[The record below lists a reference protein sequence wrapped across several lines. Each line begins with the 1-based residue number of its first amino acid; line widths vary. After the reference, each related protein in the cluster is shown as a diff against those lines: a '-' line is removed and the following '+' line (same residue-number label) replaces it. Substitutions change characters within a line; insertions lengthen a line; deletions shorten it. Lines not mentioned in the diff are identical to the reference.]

1 MAIDMSSMIPSLSQA
16 ANSGLDPDELLA
28 SGDPHGM
35 LAAKQAGVP
44 YVPKR
49 AVAQDSNSNPSTPTA
64 SVQATPWRVG
74 PQPANSAPV
83 SEAAMTEAIP
93 PTGARDTAAPRSAFG
108 DIARQALQQK
118 MGVLTQAQNA
128 PQGADVNALESR
140 RAALTPPNAAD
151 AQYQP
156 SVGRRIAR
164 GIEGVGLGLA
174 EGGLRGAIAGGIAP
188 QTTGLSGY
196 RDPNSKFAAAQQQ
209 NQQQVADLDQ
219 QITQGNTAAKQRE
232 GDVQNLTR
240 IGAGLGST
248 ATEAVES
255 ENAEKPKG
263 KAQII
268 TAGDGSLFSVD
279 PDDPTH
285 PSPITGPDGKPIMGK
300 GDGKYVQLEIG
311 GKPHT
316 VEVDDKG
323 NTIKDLGATGEKPT
337 NIRVGSEGTWAL
349 DEDKDGKP
357 VLFNSKT
364 GETKAAPNIQKA
376 GTASKAQAALDKVNE
391 PIDAAM
397 NYANDYAANGR
408 FTGSGDEA
416 LQEKFFE
423 LAKPSVGFRMTQ
435 PQIDLLQNSRNWMG
449 TAEAHLRHATKGTW
463 FSDDQ
468 RKEIVQTMKDL
479 AAAKKKTSG
488 GASAPAST
496 AQPAAKGGFNWAE
509 HPLVKP

>member
-1 MAIDMSSMIPSLSQA
+1 MGIDLSSSIPSLSQA
-16 ANSGLDPDELLA
+16 ASAGLDPDELLA

-35 LAAKQAGVP
+35 LAAKLAGVP
-44 YVPKR
+44 YQPQRVQSAQSTGISRPPNGGNVSSTAPPTSEEPTTAPPRTR
-49 AVAQDSNSNPSTPTA
+49 AVPSTVTPSGTA
-64 SVQATPWRVG
+64 K
-74 PQPANSAPV
+74 
-83 SEAAMTEAIP
+83 
-93 PTGARDTAAPRSAFG
+93 SAFG

-118 MGVLTQAQNA
+118 MGVLGQAQNTPA
-128 PQGADVNALESR
+128 GADVNNLESR
-140 RAALTPPNAAD
+140 RAALTAAAPNAND
-151 AQYQP
+151 EQYKP

-164 GIEGVGLGLA
+164 GLEGVGLGLA
-174 EGGLRGAIAGGIAP
+174 ESGLRGAIAGGIAP
-188 QTTGLSGY
+188 QSTGLSGY

-209 NQQQVADLDQ
+209 NQQQIADVDQ
-219 QITQGNTAAKQRE
+219 QIAQGNTAAKQRE
-232 GDVQNLTR
+232 GDIQNLTR

-248 ATEAVES
+248 ATEAAES
-255 ENAEKPKG
+255 ENANTNANKPTG

-300 GDGKYVQLEIG
+300 RDGKYVQLEIG

-337 NIRVGSEGTWAL
+337 NIRVGSEGTWSL

-357 VLFNSKT
+357 ILFNSKT
-364 GETKAAPNIQKA
+364 GERKDANGMQKS
-376 GTASKAQAALDKVNE
+376 GTAAKAQAAIDKVNE
-391 PIDAAM
+391 PVDAAM
-397 NYANDYAANGR
+397 NYASDYLTNGR

-435 PQIDLLQNSRNWMG
+435 PQIDLLQNSRSWMNS
-449 TAEAHLRHATKGTW
+449 AEAHIRHATKGTW

-479 AAAKKKTSG
+479 AASKKKTAG
-488 GASAPAST
+488 GAAPT
-496 AQPAAKGGFNWAE
+496 AAKPAATGGFNWGD

>member
-1 MAIDMSSMIPSLSQA
+1 
-16 ANSGLDPDELLA
+16 
-28 SGDPHGM
+28 
-35 LAAKQAGVP
+35 
-44 YVPKR
+44 
-49 AVAQDSNSNPSTPTA
+49 
-64 SVQATPWRVG
+64 
-74 PQPANSAPV
+74 
-83 SEAAMTEAIP
+83 MTEALP
-93 PTGARDTAAPRSAFG
+93 STRVRSTPAPQSQFSDLART
-108 DIARQALQQK
+108 ALQQK
-118 MGVLTQAQNA
+118 MQVLGQAQNTPA
-128 PQGADVNALESR
+128 GADVNSLESR
-140 RAALTPPNAAD
+140 RAALTAAAPNPTAP
-151 AQYQP
+151 QYQP

-164 GIEGVGLGLA
+164 GVEGVGLGLA

-188 QTTGLSGY
+188 QTTGLAGY
-196 RDPNSKFAAAQQQ
+196 RDPNSAFSAARQQ
-209 NQQQVADLDQ
+209 NQQKVADIDQ
-219 QITQGNTAAKQRE
+219 QIAQGNTAAKQRE

-240 IGAGLGST
+240 IGSGLGST
-248 ATEAVES
+248 ATEAAES
-255 ENAEKPKG
+255 QNALTNANKPTG

-268 TAGDGSLFSVD
+268 TAGDGTMFSVD

-285 PSPITGPDGKPIMGK
+285 PQPIIGTDGKPVTGK
-300 GDGKYVQLEIG
+300 SDGKYVQLEIG

-357 VLFNSKT
+357 DLFNSKT
-364 GETKAAPNIQKA
+364 GETKAAPNIQKS
-376 GTASKAQAALDKVNE
+376 GTAAKNQAALDKVNE

-488 GASAPAST
+488 GAATPA
-496 AQPAAKGGFNWAE
+496 AKPAAKGGFNWDD